1 MFIVAVN
8 CTEPGETCFCASMG
22 TGPGVDGAA
31 AYDLAL
37 TELVDERGHRFLV
50 DVGSPRGADIMAQ
63 VPSQPADDDVR
74 RARSAVEAAADHMGR
89 QLEADGLRDL
99 MAASHGAARWDDV
112 AARCLT
118 CGNCTMACP
127 TCFCTS
133 IEEVTDLTGEHAERW
148 ERWDSC
154 FDLDFSYLHG
164 GSVRPSAEE
173 QVPAVAHPQ
182 ARHLARPVRVV
193 RLRRVRPV
201 HRLVPGRHR
210 PDRGMQ
216 GPASGAGAG
225 QRQGGVMT
233 AVQEHAITPTAPVP
247 PMRPSRYLVAA
258 RIQETYDTVTLL
270 LRPVDDPI
278 QVPRPGQFTMLY
290 AFGVGEV
297 PVSVSGIGDAPGQ
310 VLVQTIRAVGAVTRA
325 LCAATPGDMIG
336 VRGPFG
342 TDWRVSGADGRDML
356 IVAGGIGLAPLRP
369 VLLAALADRARGRVV
384 LLVGARSPA
393 DLVFTREL
401 EAWRR
406 RGADVRVTVD
416 HGDADWDGR
425 VGLVTGLIHGRDRRP
440 GGDDGVR
447 VRPGNHDAAVRPGA
461 GGRRHPGPGHPG
473 LPGAEHALRRGP
485 VRPLPARAAPGVP

>member
-1 MFIVAVN
+1 
-8 CTEPGETCFCASMG
+8 
-22 TGPGVDGAA
+22 
-31 AYDLAL
+31 
-37 TELVDERGHRFLV
+37 
-50 DVGSPRGADIMAQ
+50 
-63 VPSQPADDDVR
+63 
-74 RARSAVEAAADHMGR
+74 
-89 QLEADGLRDL
+89 
-99 MAASHGAARWDDV
+99 
-112 AARCLT
+112 
-118 CGNCTMACP
+118 
-127 TCFCTS
+127 
-133 IEEVTDLTGEHAERW
+133 
-148 ERWDSC
+148 
-154 FDLDFSYLHG
+154 
-164 GSVRPSAEE
+164 
-173 QVPAVAHPQ
+173 
-182 ARHLARPVRVV
+182 
-193 RLRRVRPV
+193 
-201 HRLVPGRHR
+201 
-210 PDRGMQ
+210 
-216 GPASGAGAG
+216 
-225 QRQGGVMT
+225 MT
-233 AVQEHAITPTAPVP
+233 TVQEHAITPAAPVP

-297 PVSVSGIGDAPGQ
+297 PVSVSGIGDPPGQ

-342 TDWRVSGADGRDML
+342 TDWGVSGAAGRDML

-425 VGLVTGLIHGRDRRP
+425 VGLVTGLIK
-440 GGDDGVR
+440 
-447 VRPGNHDAAVRPGA
+447 DAIADPAATTAFVCGPEIMTRLTGQALVDA
-461 GGRRHPGPGHPG
+461 G
-473 LPGAEHALRRGP
+473 
-485 VRPLPARAAPGVP
+485 LPARDIRVSLERNMRCGVALCGHCQLGPLLVCRDGPVVSYAEAAPPLAIREL